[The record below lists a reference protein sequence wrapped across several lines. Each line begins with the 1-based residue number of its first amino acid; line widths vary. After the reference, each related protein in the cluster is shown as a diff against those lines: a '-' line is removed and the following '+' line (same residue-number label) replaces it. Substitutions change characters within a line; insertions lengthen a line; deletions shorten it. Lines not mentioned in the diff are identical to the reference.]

1 MLNSLDTLV
10 TRNMFLF
17 TTTGSFCQTFKSIFR
32 ARGLRPAFQA
42 AVVRDSVQRTT
53 QQPCSAAV
61 ASLRPPFGRSEV
73 GKPKAGSE
81 LPLARCSDHLTFIQ
95 PDRCETKENRPH
107 PIHSSGRQS
116 AKSRSSRVSVTP
128 RHQQHESAPVHST
141 TGRGNTR
148 HAESSEA
155 RAYVSIGPTTVTVRT
170 TTTTRP
176 WSSRVMR
183 VRTVALNH
191 TGLDRATISPA
202 ERRIYP
208 RLAGCEFET

>member
-1 MLNSLDTLV
+1 VDD
-10 TRNMFLF
+10 
-17 TTTGSFCQTFKSIFR
+17 
-32 ARGLRPAFQA
+32 PA
-42 AVVRDSVQRTT
+42 T
-53 QQPCSAAV
+53 PCS
-61 ASLRPPFGRSEV
+61 
-73 GKPKAGSE
+73 E
-81 LPLARCSDHLTFIQ
+81 LLLARCSDHLTFIQ

-128 RHQQHESAPVHST
+128 RHQQHESAPVHSS

-155 RAYVSIGPTTVTVRT
+155 PATGSIGSTTVTVRT
-170 TTTTRP
+170 TPPIDPRTVTVPHIAGGCTTTTRP

>member
-81 LPLARCSDHLTFIQ
+81 LPLARCSDHLTSTRQMRDERERAASIARVGKA
-95 PDRCETKENRPH
+95 PKRKISLIPRERDPPAPTRPLGVRTRTCSSATY
-107 PIHSSGRQS
+107 ITGCSGRTGTERQH
-116 AKSRSSRVSVTP
+116 TP
-128 RHQQHESAPVHST
+128 RREFGGSA
-141 TGRGNTR
+141 TGC
-148 HAESSEA
+148 
-155 RAYVSIGPTTVTVRT
+155 RAYVSGQRQ
-170 TTTTRP
+170 
-176 WSSRVMR
+176 
-183 VRTVALNH
+183 
-191 TGLDRATISPA
+191 
-202 ERRIYP
+202 
-208 RLAGCEFET
+208 